1 MVNDNKIKNIILAV
15 LVIGLVGMTIAYA
28 GLTQQLN
35 ITDNKADVKTTW
47 KVLFNSTVTATPT
60 GTATVDTQPT
70 VNGARTQI
78 SGLRATFKKPGDKV
92 VMTFKI
98 QNEGNIAAKGSSS
111 NAIVIGTPQCSVST
125 STPTAQQLSTFCN
138 SILNYTVTKSDGT
151 AFGPSTTLAA
161 YSGSGNY
168 PTVEGKLTVELPS
181 SVTSEQMA
189 PYLDHDITITGLTA
203 TFNFVQN

>member
-47 KVLFNSTVTATPT
+47 KVLFNNTVTATPT

-98 QNEGNIAAKGSSS
+98 QNEGNIKNSKNTQINSYICLYE
-111 NAIVIGTPQCSVST
+111 N
-125 STPTAQQLSTFCN
+125 TFDHF
-138 SILNYTVTKSDGT
+138 S
-151 AFGPSTTLAA
+151 GPA
-161 YSGSGNY
+161 YSCKRSGNGY
-168 PTVEGKLTVELPS
+168 PPLAS
-181 SVTSEQMA
+181 SERNISRCKQDSFR
-189 PYLDHDITITGLTA
+189 LSRRSLHGSCNWRTGDPTH
-203 TFNFVQN
+203 QQSCS